1 MRIGIA
7 GAGIAGLTLA
17 WLIDGTH
24 DSVVLEARDDIG
36 GNLCSR
42 RFVDAGGATRVI
54 DLGVHGVPLE
64 AFTLFQSLTR
74 NLGLAEDDWITT
86 PATYTIAQAGRELP
100 LFRGPLTAP
109 GGDKTAQSD
118 PSTADARQA
127 IAMLVREAAD
137 WIARDLDWAV
147 PLRDV
152 VEPWSLPATV
162 KENVVYALPS
172 SLWACDLPRASTLS
186 ARATAA
192 VFASD
197 APAGT
202 TPTTQTLREGMQDV
216 ARRLAARLDTADLRP
231 GAALR
236 HIRRVGDRLAMIDSR
251 GDTHT
256 VDTIVLA
263 VPADAA
269 AEALRDLPEADM
281 ARRALSAYRYADIAH
296 GVHLD
301 PCYLCP
307 DPLHRSTTNITVDG
321 AWAPSTVR
329 RRFDDGGEAFV
340 SRLDHRE
347 SLPRRLLARAGFR
360 TLLPLPAMFAAQRR
374 LRELQGH
381 GDLYFAGHVMTQVPT
396 QESAMV
402 TAVDVARVLAPDNP
416 RLAILTP
423 PRKATP

>member
-7 GAGIAGLTLA
+7 GAGVAGLTLA

-24 DSVVLEARDDIG
+24 DSVVLEARHDLG
-36 GNLCSR
+36 GNLRSR
-42 RFVDAGGATRVI
+42 RLADAGGAARTI
-54 DLGVHGVPLE
+54 DLGVYSVALE
-64 AFTLFQSLTR
+64 AFTLFESLTR
-74 NLGLAEDDWITT
+74 NLGLGEDDWITT
-86 PATYTIAQAGRELP
+86 AATYTIAEAGRELP
-100 LFRGPLTAP
+100 LFRGPLTTP
-109 GGDKTAQSD
+109 GDDGAAESG
-118 PSTADARQA
+118 PSTAEARRA
-127 IAMLVREAAD
+127 IAMLVREASD
-137 WIARDLDWAV
+137 WIARDLDWAT

-152 VEPWSLPATV
+152 VEPWPLPAAV
-162 KENVVYALPS
+162 KENLVYALPS
-172 SLWACDLPRASTLS
+172 SLWACDLSQASTLS

-216 ARRLAARLDTADLRP
+216 AHRLAARLNTADLRP
-231 GAALR
+231 GTALR

-256 VDTIVLA
+256 VDAIVLA

-269 AEALRDLPEADM
+269 AEALRGLPGADM
-281 ARRALSAYRYADIAH
+281 ARRALSAYRYADIGH

-321 AWAPSTVR
+321 GRALSTVR

-360 TLLPLPAMFAAQRR
+360 TLLPFPATFAAQGR

-381 GDLYFAGHVMTQVPT
+381 GGLHFAGHVMTRVPT
-396 QESAMV
+396 QESAV
-402 TAVDVARVLAPDNP
+402 ASAVDVARALAPDSP
-416 RLAILTP
+416 RLATLTP